1 MQNIYSIYKNC
12 VFVIRVSEKNQT
24 WGNGVLGTFDDVKNV
39 PDVNFIFCGHHIYDN
54 MSIFVCRM
62 LSKLTAIFI
71 WEI

>member
-39 PDVNFIFCGHHIYDN
+39 PDVNFSFCRHIYDSV
-54 MSIFVCRM
+54 SIFM
-62 LSKLTAIFI
+62 SNAM
-71 WEI
+71 